1 MRIGAGTWRARAGCT
16 FIKLVPTALRGLALT
31 VCLIAGQVVADTLH
45 VISLHHRSV
54 AEIQPLIQPLLHA
67 DEGIGGS
74 GYQLILRATETRRRE
89 IEQLIAKLDVAARQ
103 LTVTVRHGIVRDA
116 QRARDAVSGSIDV
129 GGRARVI
136 IPRDNGTEPGL
147 RYRGERSTLTGNSAF
162 SQVVRVQDGQR
173 AFIRVG
179 QSVPTVERVL
189 TLTGRRAAVV
199 AQGVRFE
206 EFATGFDVLP
216 RVHGNTVELE
226 ITPRLTSSRSADGT
240 YRFQELRT
248 TVTARLGEWI
258 DLGVLLGETSD
269 VNRAILNSARSQT
282 KERTTI
288 ALKVE

>member
-1 MRIGAGTWRARAGCT
+1 M
-16 FIKLVPTALRGLALT
+16 PTGLRRLALV
-31 VCLIAGQVVADTLH
+31 VCLIASQAVADTLH
-45 VISLHHRSV
+45 VIPLRHRPV
-54 AEIQPLIQPLLHA
+54 AEIQSLIQPLLHA

-103 LTVTVRHGIVRDA
+103 LTVTVRHGVVREER
-116 QRARDAVSGSIDV
+116 RARDAVSGDV

-136 IPRDNGTEPGL
+136 IPGDNGAGPGL
-147 RYRGERSTLTGNSAF
+147 RYRGERSTSTGNSAF

-179 QSVPTVERVL
+179 QSVPAVERVL
-189 TLTGRRAAVV
+189 ILTGRRAAVV

-206 EFATGFDVLP
+206 EFTTGFDVLP
-216 RVHGNTVELE
+216 RVHGDTVELE
-226 ITPRLTSSRSADGT
+226 ITPRLTSPRSADGT
-240 YRFQELRT
+240 FRFQELRT
-248 TVTARLGEWI
+248 TVTIRLGEWI

-269 VNRAILNSARSQT
+269 VNRAILNSARSQAN
-282 KERTTI
+282 ERATV